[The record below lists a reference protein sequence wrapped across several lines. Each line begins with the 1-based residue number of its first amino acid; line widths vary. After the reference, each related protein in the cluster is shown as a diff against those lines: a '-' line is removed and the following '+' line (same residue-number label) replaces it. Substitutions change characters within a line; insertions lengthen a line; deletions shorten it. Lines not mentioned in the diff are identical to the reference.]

1 MCVIAY
7 FEKDRELNK
16 VELENCFE
24 ANPDGAGLMYYDK
37 NKEMVHIQKGFMDFD
52 SFWEVASKLPTSLDR
67 VFHFRIATSGKI
79 SGACCHP
86 FVVSDNY
93 EKMSRTD
100 VWGRMGMVHNGVMY
114 DYTPAEG
121 MKSKHSDTMQF
132 IKEVVSQ
139 LPEDVIM
146 NTALQTLWNKA
157 MGTNKYI
164 VLSRQGTAVIG
175 NFTQSQESGALYS
188 NTSYMTPRY
197 TKYTGVNWDKLAT
210 TSYYSTL
217 KDDAS
222 YDDWEDPYYET
233 YDNTYEYPIE
243 VWTGRL
249 TDEAAIEYV
258 DKAEE
263 SLMEYD
269 VYILDFV
276 VKDFSIVLYLDNSS
290 YIPALPKEIAGKCWT
305 KGNKNYNAWTPKS
318 TGLKK

>member
-16 VELENCFE
+16 VELENCFA

-164 VLSRQGTAVIG
+164 ILSRQGTAVIG
-175 NFTQSQESGALYS
+175 NFTQSKESGALYS
-188 NTSYMTPRY
+188 NTSYMTPQY
-197 TKYTGVNWDKLAT
+197 TKYTGVNWDRLPT

-217 KDDAS
+217 EDDI
-222 YDDWEDPYYET
+222 WEDPYYET

-249 TDEAAIEYV
+249 TDEAALEYV
-258 DKAEE
+258 DEADEFLLK
-263 SLMEYD
+263 YN
-269 VYILDFV
+269 VCVLDFDI
-276 VKDFSIVLYLDNSS
+276 KDFSIVLYLDNSS
-290 YIPALPKEIAGKCWT
+290 YIPTLPEKIAGKGWT
-305 KGNKNYNAWTPKS
+305 KGNKNYNAWTPKN